1 MNTETLHLHLDT
13 DQNLV
18 AREVPSQRVLE
29 ISLQAPGSAAQT
41 NRVPLNLAL
50 VLDRSG
56 SMSGEKLEY
65 VKRAA
70 EHVLDLL
77 HEQDMAAVVAYDDE
91 INLLS
96 PSVAV
101 TGEQRSQLK
110 RLISTLRPGGS
121 TNLSGGWLA
130 GCQEAAAAAARV
142 SSTGMLS
149 RCLLLTDG
157 LANVGITDLEALA
170 VHAREL
176 SRRGVSTSTFGVGE
190 GFNEHLLEAI
200 SNQGGGSF
208 YYIET
213 PSEIPALF
221 EREFKE
227 LAAVTAREIEIVLEF
242 PANVSLQVL
251 GGWVSEF
258 SQGRL
263 SISLGS
269 MYANKSQQIFIKV
282 LTPPAAAATD
292 LKISAR
298 ITGMDEAGLPFEAR
312 AELAFQYTG
321 LVSAEAAPKKREV
334 LERFAQVDL
343 AETANE
349 ALKLERQ
356 GKREQANK
364 MLQQSIRAN
373 APHIA
378 ASQAAEYQAIS
389 EKMQDG
395 MTEADRKSSHYQAYN
410 QKRQR

>member
-1 MNTETLHLHLDT
+1 MNTEALHFHLDT
-13 DQNLV
+13 DQNLI

-29 ISLQAPGSAAQT
+29 ISLQAPGSAAKA
-41 NRVPLNLAL
+41 NRPPLNLAL

-77 HEQDMAAVVAYDDE
+77 QEQDLAAVVAYDDE

-101 TGEQRSQLK
+101 TGAQRSQLK
-110 RLISTLRPGGS
+110 RLISTLRPGAS

-130 GCQEAAAAAARV
+130 GCQEAAAAAKA
-142 SSTGMLS
+142 GMLS

-190 GFNEHLLEAI
+190 GFNEHLLEAM

-227 LAAVTAREIEIVLEF
+227 LAAVTAREVEIVLEF

-251 GGWVSEF
+251 GGWASEF
-258 SQGRL
+258 NPGRL

-269 MYANKSQQIFIKV
+269 LYANKSQQIFIKA
-282 LTPPAAAATD
+282 LTPPDAAATD

-298 ITGMDEAGLPFEAR
+298 VSSKDEAGLPFEER
-312 AELAFQYTG
+312 AELVFQYTG
-321 LVSAEAAPKKREV
+321 LASAEAAPKKSEV

-356 GKREQANK
+356 GRREQANK
-364 MLQQSIRAN
+364 ILQQSIQAN

-378 ASQAAEYQAIS
+378 PSQAAEFQAIS
-389 EKMQDG
+389 ERMQDG
-395 MTEADRKSSHYQAYN
+395 MTESDRKSSHYQVYN
-410 QKRQR
+410 QKRQRGS